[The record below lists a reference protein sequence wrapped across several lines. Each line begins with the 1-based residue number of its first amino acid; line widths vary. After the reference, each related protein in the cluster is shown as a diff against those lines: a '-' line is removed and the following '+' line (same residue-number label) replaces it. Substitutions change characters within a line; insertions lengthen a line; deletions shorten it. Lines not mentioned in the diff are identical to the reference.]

1 MLKLKVM
8 KKKAEI
14 YYFSSLILFFFGG
27 ILLNFKLAYDYT
39 LIKNLFGLLFC
50 LLISIYF
57 IFTKKEFVFTNSSFP
72 AIFFYTWILI
82 SSFYAPFKYGAGKL
96 LENYILY
103 FLIFIISSNI
113 EMKKEYLYLWIVAG
127 TIASIIGIFQFCGP
141 RHYAISTFGNPNFYA
156 GHILMPLC
164 LSFANI
170 LNWEEYQNKFLKY
183 FDILLL
189 IFGIWC
195 LILTDSKAAQFA
207 LIFGFSFIWYLKN
220 FERKGMLKFAGFF
233 FIFFVLLILYP
244 KITVWFKENIR
255 YYIWPGTIKM
265 IIKKPILGWGFG
277 NFIFFYPYFRKREYF
292 LRPESTPVT
301 NHPHNEFLELWAEI
315 GLIGLCLF
323 IFLIL
328 FSIIRII
335 KKRNS
340 LNIACSGGVISV
352 LFDNIFST
360 NLRNPSTSMFFWF
373 LIGLIS
379 NKETNGEKIDFTFSK
394 FLWNSIILA
403 SFILFIFHSTYR
415 ILPQVY
421 FKNGEK
427 WKELKVYDE
436 SIKNYTIACNLD
448 PYNYEV
454 FYKLA
459 FVYGQIKDYKK
470 SEMIY
475 LYINKYLFPHFAKTD
490 ANLGTVYV
498 HLGDFK
504 KALSYYKIAEWFN
517 PYDED
522 VLCSIA
528 SIYLLYYNNIEKAKN
543 YLEKVLRINPKN
555 NYANRVLFI
564 LKKKGEIK

>member
-1 MLKLKVM
+1 
-8 KKKAEI
+8 
-14 YYFSSLILFFFGG
+14 
-27 ILLNFKLAYDYT
+27 
-39 LIKNLFGLLFC
+39 
-50 LLISIYF
+50 
-57 IFTKKEFVFTNSSFP
+57 
-72 AIFFYTWILI
+72 
-82 SSFYAPFKYGAGKL
+82 
-96 LENYILY
+96 
-103 FLIFIISSNI
+103 
-113 EMKKEYLYLWIVAG
+113 
-127 TIASIIGIFQFCGP
+127 
-141 RHYAISTFGNPNFYA
+141 
-156 GHILMPLC
+156 
-164 LSFANI
+164 
-170 LNWEEYQNKFLKY
+170 
-183 FDILLL
+183 
-189 IFGIWC
+189 
-195 LILTDSKAAQFA
+195 
-207 LIFGFSFIWYLKN
+207 
-220 FERKGMLKFAGFF
+220 
-233 FIFFVLLILYP
+233 
-244 KITVWFKENIR
+244 
-255 YYIWPGTIKM
+255 
-265 IIKKPILGWGFG
+265 
-277 NFIFFYPYFRKREYF
+277 
-292 LRPESTPVT
+292 
-301 NHPHNEFLELWAEI
+301 
-315 GLIGLCLF
+315 
-323 IFLIL
+323 
-328 FSIIRII
+328 
-335 KKRNS
+335 
-340 LNIACSGGVISV
+340 
-352 LFDNIFST
+352 
-360 NLRNPSTSMFFWF
+360 
-373 LIGLIS
+373 IS